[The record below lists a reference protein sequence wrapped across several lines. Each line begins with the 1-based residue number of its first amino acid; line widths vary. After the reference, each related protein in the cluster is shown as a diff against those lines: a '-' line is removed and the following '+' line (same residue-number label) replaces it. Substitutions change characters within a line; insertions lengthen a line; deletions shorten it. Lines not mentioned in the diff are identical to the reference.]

1 MRPVTRRGRAGTSP
15 NPVLAAVA
23 VVALLVTGCGSPPE
37 PARVTVRNVAFDPRE
52 LHVVAGDE
60 VAWFFDDGGTY
71 HDVVVEGLDGNA
83 GFRAEGVHRM
93 VFPEPGIYRVTC
105 SIHPQLVGSV
115 VVRPPA

>member
-1 MRPVTRRGRAGTSP
+1 MTRTRTGLPRRHPGLAVAATAVLAVAGCGTSP
-15 NPVLAAVA
+15 
-23 VVALLVTGCGSPPE
+23 E
-37 PARVTVRNVAFDPRE
+37 PTRVTVRNVAFDPRE

-83 GFRAEGVHRM
+83 GFRAEGEHRM

-105 SIHPQLVGSV
+105 SIHPQMVGSV

>member
-15 NPVLAAVA
+15 NPVLASVA
-23 VVALLVTGCGSPPE
+23 IVALLVTGCGSPPE

-83 GFRAEGVHRM
+83 GFRAEGEHRM

-105 SIHPQLVGSV
+105 SIHPQMVGSV